1 MQLHRL
7 FGLYDPHAR
16 LLQRLLLQLLL
27 RPLVLLIPHHQLLSV
42 CVLLSLYK
50 LLQILVL
57 LLKCANF
64 LLVWGQFV
72 EVLCVLK
79 GKTLAEH
86 LLVLLLELVNFFFL
100 TVFDLAD
107 LVRGLFLG
115 CGLALLNV
123 LQMVKLLT
131 CSLIHFFDSR
141 IQPLVFLLKHA
152 VFLFNLS
159 YKVIL
164 VVAPVLQLPALG
176 LQFGG
181 FVR

>member
-1 MQLHRL
+1 
-7 FGLYDPHAR
+7 
-16 LLQRLLLQLLL
+16 
-27 RPLVLLIPHHQLLSV
+27 V

-50 LLQILVL
+50 LLQIFIL
-57 LLKCANF
+57 LLKCADF
-64 LLVWGQFV
+64 LLVRGQLV
-72 EVLCVLK
+72 EVLSVLE
-79 GKTLAEH
+79 GKTLAKH
-86 LLVLLLELVNFFFL
+86 LLILLLELVNFFFL

-115 CGLALLNV
+115 GGLALLYV

-141 IQPLVFLLKHA
+141 IQALVFLLKHA
-152 VFLFNLS
+152 VFLFDLS

-164 VVAPVLQLPALG
+164 VVATVLQLPALG